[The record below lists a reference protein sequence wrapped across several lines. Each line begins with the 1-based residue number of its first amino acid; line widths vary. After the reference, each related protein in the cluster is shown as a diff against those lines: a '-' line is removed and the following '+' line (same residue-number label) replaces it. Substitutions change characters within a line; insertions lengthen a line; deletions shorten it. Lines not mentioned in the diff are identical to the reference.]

1 MQSCTSNARFPALLT
16 LVVFTAFF
24 WIVPTSRAQD
34 EFRHRPG
41 IGMRYRRPLQGT
53 ESELLSRDGTSWILG
68 YQFAW
73 HHLFRADAALELIPW
88 NFAGEKP
95 IIVAPQVS
103 FLVGAGLYGGVGLG
117 VFLSADG
124 VVDRPFLTF
133 RAGFEPEFQPALI
146 LDLGV
151 DYRTI
156 TWTEEVPFSTTEPL
170 DNLSLS
176 ATLRYE
182 FF

>member
-1 MQSCTSNARFPALLT
+1 MQRATVTTWTPLLVCFLFTCALLANIR
-16 LVVFTAFF
+16 TA
-24 WIVPTSRAQD
+24 SAQD

-41 IGMRYRRPLQGT
+41 IGVRYRQPLEGS
-53 ESELLSRDGTSWILG
+53 ESEMLSRDGASWSLG

-73 HHLFRADAALELIPW
+73 HHLFRADAALEIIPW

-95 IIVAPQVS
+95 IILAPQASV
-103 FLVGAGLYGGVGLG
+103 LVGAGLYAGAGMG
-117 VFLSADG
+117 VFLSANG

-133 RAGFEPEFQPALI
+133 RAGFEPEFQPALF
-146 LDLGV
+146 LDLAV

-156 TWTEEVPFSTTEPL
+156 TWTEEVPFSTSAPL
-170 DNLSLS
+170 DNLAFS